1 MELVERVQDGGVLT
15 LTLNRPDAL
24 NAFTHE
30 MLRHLGEALRD
41 AERDGSVR
49 AVVITGAGRGFCA
62 GQDLKEIEGGDTSFR
77 TVLDGYNPVI
87 RRIADMDKPV
97 IAGVNGAA
105 AGAGFSLALACDYR
119 LASDAAVFVTT
130 FARIGLTAD
139 SGMSYF
145 LPRIVGWAKAYE
157 LLVLSPRLRA
167 VEAYELGLVNRVVP
181 ADAFPV
187 ALQSFAT
194 QLAQGPTKAYGLIK
208 RSLRKAASATLDEI
222 LEYEAYLQEI
232 AGQSHDYAEGV
243 AAFKEKRQPAFRGE

>member
-1 MELVERVQDGGVLT
+1 PQGARSATGGGTGIRAPQLLSAVRDRRQAGGDSCLLGEAAARLEGTLTGSRLMHRGGVMELVERVQDGGVLT

-87 RRIADMDKPV
+87 RRIADIDKKV
-97 IAGVNGAA
+97 IAGVTGDA

-130 FARIGLTAD
+130 YARIGLTAD

-145 LPRIVGWAKAYE
+145 LPRI
-157 LLVLSPRLRA
+157 
-167 VEAYELGLVNRVVP
+167 
-181 ADAFPV
+181 
-187 ALQSFAT
+187 
-194 QLAQGPTKAYGLIK
+194 
-208 RSLRKAASATLDEI
+208 
-222 LEYEAYLQEI
+222 
-232 AGQSHDYAEGV
+232 
-243 AAFKEKRQPAFRGE
+243 